1 MNWFKGI
8 FLKLTAIAAVFFVA
22 GFAAVQLESVQDW
35 MLLRVLSST
44 TVNPNAPAE
53 PDALSASVCGSRSPL
68 PDPNRAEACVLVKAG
83 ERLFVVDVGDGS
95 VARLRQWTTPFNRI
109 EAVLLTHLHSD
120 HISDLGDMHLATWV
134 LQDRVAKLPVYGP
147 AGVEQ
152 VTAGFEMAFGI
163 DYGLRN
169 AHHGDSLAPLNV
181 AGYDPRP
188 IDNEALTLIDDG
200 DLKVSAFLV
209 DHPPIVPAYGY
220 RFDYK
225 GRSLV
230 ISGDTTPSVHVT
242 KASQGV
248 DVLIHEAMSMELMK
262 LLQEGAKT
270 AKRDKLE
277 QIMKDITDYHTS
289 PVQAAEIAQQ
299 AQVSYLLLNHIAPP
313 LPLPGLVDA
322 FLKGTAEVFK
332 GKIQV
337 AKDGDFLSLPAGK
350 KSIDVS
356 HRF

>member
-8 FLKLTAIAAVFFVA
+8 FFKLTAIAAVFLVA

-188 IDNEALTLIDDG
+188 IDNEALILIDDG

-230 ISGDTTPSVHVT
+230 ISGDTN
-242 KASQGV
+242 KSQAMVDNSRGV
-248 DVLIHEAMSMELMK
+248 DVLFHEAQSNSMLDIMMEASK
-262 LLQEGAKT
+262 AISEN
-270 AKRDKLE
+270 KRAQLFD
-277 QIMKDITDYHTS
+277 DIQTYHTT
-289 PVQAAEIAQQ
+289 PVEAAEVANE
-299 AQVSYLLLNHIAPP
+299 AGVKHLVFYHLTPSPRNSVMADRLLRGVKDVRPDNWTLSVDGTKVT
-313 LPLPGLVDA
+313 LPIGSDEIVV
-322 FLKGTAEVFK
+322 GV
-332 GKIQV
+332 
-337 AKDGDFLSLPAGK
+337 
-350 KSIDVS
+350 
-356 HRF
+356 H